1 MSAAYSHAGT
11 VAQMDGHN
19 RLYGHITLRLAAAR
33 LRSYYVVCKLW
44 YAPPPT
50 RELIVSYLQVTT
62 VPGTLRAYDP
72 SRRGASRRGASSG
85 AQKKLLR
92 IRFRSAMAMPLVPL
106 KYLPAH
112 ESRCL
117 VHFWVASPGVR
128 VMGPVGC
135 RVEMSGPN
143 DVRP

>member
-1 MSAAYSHAGT
+1 MLSAICVRLSLAVTAHKSAAYSHAGT

-50 RELIVSYLQVTT
+50 SRTGRELLTSHYVRMVRY
-62 VPGTLRAYDP
+62 VPYDP
-72 SRRGASRRGASSG
+72 SRSGGASRRGASSG

-92 IRFRSAMAMPLVPL
+92 LRFRSAFGHAAL
-106 KYLPAH
+106 YL
-112 ESRCL
+112 
-117 VHFWVASPGVR
+117 
-128 VMGPVGC
+128 
-135 RVEMSGPN
+135 
-143 DVRP
+143 